1 MGHDLISEARPL
13 NSARLVD
20 DACRLN
26 NANLIGKDGGRDRD

>member
-1 MGHDLISEARPL
+1 MGRDLISE
-13 NSARLVD
+13 ARLVD